1 MALKLLLYVPSH
13 TDAVGI
19 HHELASRLSKELSE
33 KAEVRLATSSDKN
46 VLPSIPQ
53 YDIIHIFGCWSNSAC
68 NIASKAY
75 ATHVPYV
82 FTPLGGL
89 QPWEMERNHKTL
101 LFHRQRRL
109 TIRASAVHLCGKLEQ
124 ETFAKLGWNGNTC
137 LIKNPVLTSQTTFKQ
152 TAVLL
157 SSLYRKVLDTNARLL
172 LGKDEQ
178 TAIGKLMQVGIDDK
192 YDSFNEDISKLIEEL
207 NGFSDEQWRRI
218 FIYSSE
224 ERISDI
230 VLNAL
235 DTLQVSH
242 PTVDVSA
249 IERFSGVDKYVD
261 GPLKTDIL
269 LTRSLL
275 FRNKVKD
282 VFDGNGKTEQQVCRA
297 IINVAYELNHHSV
310 PMRHLA
316 DLYTIIRSTDMDED
330 LVGDM
335 LRQIKASDTA
345 SRLMSVMGDFLGLTE
360 GFMPLPKKK
369 DRKSRAMLNAF
380 TKFGKYKQHN

>member
-13 TDAVGI
+13 TDSIGI
-19 HHELASRLSKELSE
+19 HHELTSRLSKELSE
-33 KAEVRLATSSDKN
+33 KAEVRLATSSDKS
-46 VLPSIPQ
+46 VLSSVSQ
-53 YDIIHIFGCWSNSAC
+53 YDIIHLFGCWSNSAC

-101 LFHRQRRL
+101 LFRRQRRL
-109 TIRASAVHLCGKLEQ
+109 TMQASAVHLCGKLEQ
-124 ETFAKLGWNGNTC
+124 DTFAKLGWNSNTC

-152 TAVLL
+152 TAVSML
-157 SSLYRKVLDTNARLL
+157 SLYRKVLDTNARLL

-178 TAIGKLMQVGIDDK
+178 TAIGKLIQIGIDDK
-192 YDSFNEDISKLIEEL
+192 YDSFNEDITKLIGQL

-230 VLNAL
+230 VLKAL

-242 PTVDVSA
+242 PVIDVNT
-249 IERFSGVDKYVD
+249 IERFAGIDKYVD

-297 IINVAYELNHHSV
+297 IINVAYELNHRSA

-330 LVGDM
+330 LIGDM
-335 LRQIKASDTA
+335 LRQIKASDTVG
-345 SRLMSVMGDFLGLTE
+345 RLMSVMGDFLGLTE

-369 DRKSRAMLNAF
+369 DRKSRAILNAF
-380 TKFGKYKQHN
+380 TKFGTYKRHN

>member
-13 TDAVGI
+13 TDAVSI
-19 HHELASRLSKELSE
+19 HHELTSRLSKELSE
-33 KAEVRLATSSDKN
+33 KAEVRLATSSDRS
-46 VLPSIPQ
+46 VLPSVSQ

-75 ATHVPYV
+75 AMHVPYV

-101 LFHRQRRL
+101 LFRRQRRL

-152 TAVLL
+152 TALYML
-157 SSLYRKVLDTNARLL
+157 SLYRKVLDSNARLL
-172 LGKDEQ
+172 LGKEEQ
-178 TAIGKLMQVGIDDK
+178 QAIGKLMQIGIDDK
-192 YDSFNEDISKLIEEL
+192 YESFNDDIPKLIGQL
-207 NGFSDEQWRRI
+207 NSFSAEQWRRI

-224 ERISDI
+224 ERISNI
-230 VLNAL
+230 VLKAL
-235 DTLQVSH
+235 DTLHVSH
-242 PTVDVSA
+242 PTVDVDT
-249 IERFSGVDKYVD
+249 IERFAGIGKYVD

-297 IINVAYELNHHSV
+297 IINVAYELNHHSA
-310 PMRHLA
+310 PMQHLA

-330 LVGDM
+330 LIGDM
-335 LRQIKASDTA
+335 MRQIKADDTA
-345 SRLMSVMGDFLGLTE
+345 GRLMSVMSDFLGLTE
-360 GFMPLPKKK
+360 GFIPLPTKR
-369 DRKSRAMLNAF
+369 DRKSKAMLKAF
-380 TKFGKYKQHN
+380 TKFGTYTQHQ